1 MDKRLKN
8 IKTKYLSSPSKE
20 YLGSVNLK
28 IIRYSNACKSEI
40 FYYDKE
46 IDIFKG
52 LGPLY
57 KNGVIGIKGSCKDE
71 EKIKQ
76 NQTLCNHRAKA
87 KIKKLIVE
95 NGLKYHCVTTY
106 RDSLENRETTLRSD
120 YRDIVLYD
128 NKKFLKRL
136 SYHLKYK
143 VAYVA
148 VPEYQIDR
156 FKKYGYKFL
165 HMHIALGEL
174 VDKRLFWSSWN
185 SIKCIKC
192 DNYLNRQTDFK
203 CDECKYFTGVTS
215 VKNDD
220 LELFKTANYFTKYF
234 SKGFQDSENNQ
245 RSFNQ
250 KRYLNSSGLKM
261 PKVIDICLSDKEF
274 SDLILE
280 NCEYVKSMGLKND
293 VGSRV
298 IIDNDLIDKYLYGEK
313 NDR

>member
-1 MDKRLKN
+1 MD
-8 IKTKYLSSPSKE
+8 ISSKE
-20 YLGSVNLK
+20 NRRKYINNPVKKYLGSVNLK
-28 IIRYSNACKSEI
+28 IIRYSNIAKSEI

-46 IDIFKG
+46 KDIYKG
-52 LGPLY
+52 FGPLY
-57 KNGVIGIKGSCKDE
+57 KNCYFNIKGSCTDK

-76 NQTLCNHRAKA
+76 NQKLSSYRAKG

-106 RDSLENRETTLRSD
+106 KDCLENRENTLRND
-120 YRDIVLYD
+120 YRDIILYD

-136 SYHLKYK
+136 SYYLNHKT
-143 VAYVA
+143 AYVA

-174 VDKRLFWSSWN
+174 VDERLFWSAWN
-185 SIKCIKC
+185 SIKCLEC
-192 DNYLNRQTDFK
+192 DNYLVKENDFK
-203 CDECKYFTGVTS
+203 CNECKNFTGVTS

-220 LELFKTANYFTKYF
+220 LDLFKNANYFTKYF
-234 SKGFQDSENNQ
+234 SKGFENSELNQ

-261 PKVIDICLSDKEF
+261 PKMTDICLSDKEF
-274 SDLILE
+274 RNLILE
-280 NCEYVKSMGLKND
+280 NCEYVKSMGLKNN

>member
-1 MDKRLKN
+1 MDKKVRN

-28 IIRYSNACKSEI
+28 IMRYSNTDKSEV

-57 KNGVIGIKGSCKDE
+57 KNGVIGIKGSCTDK

-76 NQTLCNHRAKA
+76 NQKLSSYRARA

-106 RDSLENRETTLRSD
+106 KNSLKNRENTLRSD
-120 YRDIVLYD
+120 YRDTVLYD

-143 VAYVA
+143 ASYVA
-148 VPEYQIDR
+148 VPEYQTDR
-156 FKKYGYKFL
+156 FKKYGFKFL

-174 VDKRLFWSSWN
+174 VDERLFWSAWN
-185 SIKCIKC
+185 SIKCMKC
-192 DNYLNRQTDFK
+192 DNYLTRKTDFK
-203 CDECKYFTGVTS
+203 CGDCKYFTGVTS

-220 LELFKTANYFTKYF
+220 LGPFQTANYFTKYF
-234 SKGFQDSENNQ
+234 SKSYENSELNQ

-261 PKVIDICLSDKEF
+261 PKIIDICISEKEF
-274 SDLILE
+274 KNIIA
-280 NCEYVKSMGLKND
+280 NCEFIKSMGMKND

>member
-1 MDKRLKN
+1 MDKSIKN
-8 IKTKYLSSPSKE
+8 NKRKYISSPSKE

-28 IIRYSNACKSEI
+28 IIRYSNADKSEI

-46 IDIFKG
+46 KDMYKG

-57 KNGVIGIKGSCKDE
+57 KNGCFNIKGSCTDK

-76 NQTLCNHRAKA
+76 NQKLSSYRAKA
-87 KIKKLIVE
+87 KIKKLIIE
-95 NGLKYHCVTTY
+95 NGLKFHCVTTY
-106 RDSLENRETTLRSD
+106 KDSLENRENTLKSD
-120 YRDIVLYD
+120 YRDMALYD
-128 NKKFLKRL
+128 NKLFLKRL
-136 SYHLKYK
+136 SYYLKHR

-174 VDKRLFWSSWN
+174 VDERLFWSSWN
-185 SIKCIKC
+185 SIKCMEC
-192 DNYLNRQTDFK
+192 DNYLIKENDFK
-203 CDECKYFTGVTS
+203 CDDCKYFTGVTS

-220 LELFKTANYFTKYF
+220 LDLFKTANYFTKYF
-234 SKGFQDSENNQ
+234 SKDFKESELNQ

-250 KRYLNSSGLKM
+250 KRYLNSFGLKM
-261 PKVIDICLSDKEF
+261 PEVIDVSLSERQFRDF
-274 SDLILE
+274 ILA
-280 NCEYVKSMGLKND
+280 NCEYIKSMGLHND

-313 NDR
+313 NDI